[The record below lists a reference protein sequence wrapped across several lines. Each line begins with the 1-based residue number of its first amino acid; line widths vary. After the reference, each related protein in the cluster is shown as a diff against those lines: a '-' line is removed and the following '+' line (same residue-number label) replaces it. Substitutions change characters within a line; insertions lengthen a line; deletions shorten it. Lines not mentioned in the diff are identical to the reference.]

1 MENCERLEIKKELKE
16 LKTYYREEIRFT
28 KRLIAN
34 IKVLR
39 GWLQI
44 KRFCGLKC
52 DNRTMKR
59 IAEKYYLSV
68 YYEKGRP
75 RIRKCNLNFW
85 MVEIQKLAFRG
96 KERAEIDRLEKEL
109 FEKEDRKQKMIDE
122 EFKAFE
128 GTQQLKA
135 PYF

>member
-1 MENCERLEIKKELKE
+1 MENRERLEIKKELKE

-52 DNRTMKR
+52 DNRTMKS
-59 IAEKYYLSV
+59 IAEKYHLPV

-75 RIRKCNLNFW
+75 RIRKCNLKFW

-122 EFKAFE
+122 ELKAFE
-128 GTQQLKA
+128 GKQQLKA